1 MALRNI
7 RIGSLGDI
15 HTYDDNPPLPG
26 VPVAS
31 AIETDAPISAGVPI
45 AGSDVL
51 RLDDLADI
59 FLDLLDSVLTFEN
72 EVVCFEG
79 NIIHG

>member
-31 AIETDAPISAGVPI
+31 AIETDAPISAGAPI
-45 AGSDVL
+45 AGNDVL
-51 RLDDLADI
+51 RLDDLTDI
-59 FLDLLDSVLTFEN
+59 FTDFINTIVTFEN
-72 EVVCFEG
+72 EVVCFNG
-79 NIIHG
+79 NVVTG

>member
-26 VPVAS
+26 VPIVS
-31 AIETDAPISAGVPI
+31 AIETDAPISAGAPI
-45 AGSDVL
+45 AGNDVL

-59 FLDLLDSVLTFEN
+59 FLDLLDIILSISSTFPSVF
-72 EVVCFEG
+72 F
-79 NIIHG
+79 